1 MLESYTVGKNDYDK
15 GDKMNIK
22 KKLIKLTIC
31 SSIAVLLTGCDFFK
45 KQEEEEYEP
54 AVNNTSTIGDI
65 NTNTLKLSMNG
76 SITEISCENYNESGV
91 DISGLEKHVRNEID
105 TYNNDRGASK
115 INLVEYKEDNG
126 VVRTAIQYS
135 DLDTYNEF
143 NHTDIFLSL
152 YSVSEV
158 DKLAKE
164 DADKHRVKEVYVSKI
179 DLDSISEEELA
190 AAGYTLEEIK
200 AKQEAESKP
209 EEATETD
216 ATATFTDASGN
227 VSESADIT
235 DTSLMMLTT
244 NADVNIIINSG
255 NVLYVNKYA
264 DIVNDNTADLKGDGT
279 AVVVYKF
286 NY

>member
-1 MLESYTVGKNDYDK
+1 
-15 GDKMNIK
+15 MNIK
-22 KKLIKLTIC
+22 KRLYKIVLGLTSVLI
-31 SSIAVLLTGCDFFK
+31 LTGCSLFNK
-45 KQEEEEYEP
+45 EEEEVEP

-76 SITEISCENYNESGV
+76 SITEISCEDYNGSDI
-91 DISGLEKHVRNEID
+91 DISGLEKHVKSEID
-105 TYNNDRGASK
+105 DYNSQRGASK
-115 INLVEYKEDNG
+115 INLVEYKEKDG
-126 VVRTAIQYS
+126 IVKTAIQYS

-143 NHTDIFLSL
+143 NHTDIILSL
-152 YSVSEV
+152 YSVSEA

-164 DADKHRVKEVYVSKI
+164 DAEKHRVKEVYVSKI

-235 DTSLMMLTT
+235 DNSLMMLTT
-244 NADVNIIINSG
+244 NADVNIIVNSG

-264 DIVNDNTADLKGDGT
+264 QIVNESTADLSGDGT

>member
-1 MLESYTVGKNDYDK
+1 MKKSLTEVLNALEDLRCKTKQSALVLCREGK
-15 GDKMNIK
+15 I
-22 KKLIKLTIC
+22 
-31 SSIAVLLTGCDFFK
+31 
-45 KQEEEEYEP
+45 P
-54 AVNNTSTIGDI
+54 AVQKEGRWYMDSSYIDAAVEWR
-65 NTNTLKLSMNG
+65 K
-76 SITEISCENYNESGV
+76 
-91 DISGLEKHVRNEID
+91 KHI
-105 TYNNDRGASK
+105 
-115 INLVEYKEDNG
+115 
-126 VVRTAIQYS
+126 
-135 DLDTYNEF
+135 
-143 NHTDIFLSL
+143 
-152 YSVSEV
+152 
-158 DKLAKE
+158 
-164 DADKHRVKEVYVSKI
+164 
-179 DLDSISEEELA
+179 
-190 AAGYTLEEIK
+190 TLEEIK